1 MDFGL
6 IDEEN
11 AGRCSIVSCHS
22 PRPSVSVYYFIRA
35 IPMTELLNQALLFK
49 DLPNIATW
57 QNNLPWQ
64 PFRDGVEI
72 YRLYGDNESGS
83 AAALLRYEPGA
94 SVPRHTHTGFE
105 HIYVLT
111 GSQTDQ
117 NGEHQAG
124 TFVINP
130 PNSNHSVVSQAGCIV
145 LVIWE
150 KPISLWS

>member
-1 MDFGL
+1 MPHSFLPLSTSFGF
-6 IDEEN
+6 
-11 AGRCSIVSCHS
+11 RV
-22 PRPSVSVYYFIRA
+22 YFIRA
-35 IPMTELLNQALLFK
+35 IPMTGLLNQALILK
-49 DLPNIATW
+49 DLSNIAAW
-57 QNNLPWQ
+57 QDNLPWQ

-72 YRLYGDNESGS
+72 YRLYGDNTSGS

-130 PNSNHSVVSQAGCIV
+130 PHSNHTVVSQGGCIV

>member
-1 MDFGL
+1 
-6 IDEEN
+6 
-11 AGRCSIVSCHS
+11 
-22 PRPSVSVYYFIRA
+22 
-35 IPMTELLNQALLFK
+35 MTELLKQTLLLK
-49 DLPNIATW
+49 DLPSIATW
-57 QNNLPWQ
+57 QNELAWQ

-72 YRLYGDNESGS
+72 YRLYGDNQSGS
-83 AAALLRYEPGA
+83 AAALLRYQPGA
-94 SVPRHTHTGFE
+94 SVPRHAHTGFE

-117 NGEHQAG
+117 NGEYQAG

-130 PNSNHSVVSQAGCIV
+130 PNSNHSVFSQAGCIV